1 MPDETAAGKSIPVST
16 IDDQGNAPKERMAS
30 AQRCRDTAMKL
41 IENDELRN
49 RFDTRVRG
57 MRDGNP
63 PFSRSVLKKHAQAYR
78 TNINWMEGKA
88 MISAAMV
95 PYYDLM
101 AGSLYMA
108 HVKLRNPDPS
118 LKAERSQI
126 ATEEFDYMLRQWPAF
141 NYNMDLAMTDRL
153 TYGKGYVM
161 WSDEYDPEF
170 AWVNRFNVHVPDRT
184 LACVD
189 YLEILV
195 IEEDLPVDK
204 LWGYCNESGKA
215 RGWNVEECKSSI
227 KNAEPPTLNNDPYRN
242 DLVQQARND
251 KDILDGMSMPK
262 VKAAHVLVKEFTGGV
277 SHYIVDLNKVTTSMA
292 GIPTENRRPRDYL
305 FRKFERFDSWRE
317 TFWASFHENLDGS
330 WNGAAA
336 LGKDILPQIEIKNRV
351 KCAAVDLGFMRSS
364 VGLQAQNEAAF
375 GKLQVI
381 QQGPVT
387 VYPPGLTPIPV
398 ATHVGDIDSVMALD
412 FNIEQT
418 IGRNT
423 GIYRQLPEKAN
434 GNPLTATG
442 EMLRNQQS
450 AVLTNSAV
458 VRFYVDLDSLYAEV
472 YRRTVNCPATQRNDM
487 VKAFVQRCEDRGV
500 TIQELK
506 NVDCV
511 RAYRNIGNGS
521 IVMRQQNLAQ
531 MASIVPLF
539 PQSGQKNWVRDTVS
553 SMTNVDTA
561 DRYIPADP
569 AEEVTLDHSLAM
581 LENDSLAHGSPVAF
595 SPDHNHV
602 IHAQIHLQAAAQGLQ
617 SVGQGAEPETVIAA
631 LDGLMP
637 HANAHISVLE
647 QNPGRKNEAKMLRDQ
662 WNQIA
667 KMTDDLKKAAQQI
680 IEQRQQMAEAQRK
693 AQAIQDQS
701 DPEIQIKAAETQ
713 AKLQMSQQRAE
724 AKMQMD
730 KQRLEADIA
739 LRARQMQADMAMND
753 ATTAAGITRSNAETL
768 AKIANDKRKL
778 EMQPEP
784 TKKE

>member
-1 MPDETAAGKSIPVST
+1 MSDETLTGAAIPVST
-16 IDDQGNAPKERMAS
+16 LDEKGNAPKERMSS
-30 AQRCRDTAMKL
+30 AGRCRDTAQRF

-63 PFSRSVLKKHAQAYR
+63 PFSRSLLKKHAQAYR

-88 MISAAMV
+88 IISAAMV

-101 AGSLYMA
+101 AGSLFMA
-108 HVKLRNPDPS
+108 QVKLRNPDPT
-118 LKAERSQI
+118 LKAEKSQI

-161 WSDEYDPEF
+161 WTDEYEPEF
-170 AWVNRFNVHVPDRT
+170 AWVNRFNVHVADRT
-184 LACVD
+184 QACID
-189 YLEILV
+189 FLEILV
-195 IEEDLPVDK
+195 IEEDMPVDK
-204 LWGYCNESGKA
+204 LWKYCTDSAAA
-215 RGWNVEECKSSI
+215 RGWNVEECKASI
-227 KNAEPPTLNNDPYRN
+227 RSAEPSTLSDSNRH

-262 VKAAHVLVKEFTGGV
+262 IKAAHVLVKEFEGGV
-277 SHYIVDLNKVTTSMA
+277 SHYIVDLNKTSRA
-292 GIPTENRRPRDYL
+292 TEGIPTESQRPRDYL
-305 FRKFERFDSWRE
+305 FRKVNRFESWRH

-330 WNGAAA
+330 WNGASA

-351 KCAAVDLGFMRSS
+351 KCATVDLGFMRSS

-375 GKLQVI
+375 GKLQII
-381 QQGPVT
+381 QQGNVT

-398 ATHVGDIDSVMALD
+398 ATHVGDIDSIMALD

-458 VRFYVDLDSLYAEV
+458 VRFYSDLDLLYHEV

-487 VKAFVQRCEDRGV
+487 VKAFVGRCKERGV
-500 TIQELK
+500 EIDELK
-506 NVDCV
+506 KVDCV
-511 RAYRNIGNGS
+511 RSYRNIGNGS
-521 IVMRQQNLAQ
+521 ITMRQQNLAQ

-569 AEEVTLDHSLAM
+569 AEEVTLDHSFAM

-595 SPDHNHV
+595 SPNQNHV

-617 SVGQGAEPETVIAA
+617 SVQQGAEPETVIAA
-631 LDGLMP
+631 LDGIMP
-637 HANAHISVLE
+637 HANAHVVALE

-667 KMTDDLKKAAQQI
+667 KMTDDLKKAAQEIMQK
-680 IEQRQQMAEAQRK
+680 RQEMAEAQRK
-693 AQAIQDQS
+693 AQSIQDQS
-701 DPEIQIKAAETQ
+701 DPNTQIKAAETQ
-713 AKLQMSQQRAE
+713 AKLQMSQQRAN
-724 AKMQMD
+724 AKMAMD
-730 KQRLEADIA
+730 AQRL
-739 LRARQMQADMAMND
+739 QADLAMQD
-753 ATTAAGITRSNAETL
+753 ATTAAAITRSNAEALSRINQTTKESEAKL
-768 AKIANDKRKL
+768 AAQAKTAKAGT
-778 EMQPEP
+778 
-784 TKKE
+784 TKE